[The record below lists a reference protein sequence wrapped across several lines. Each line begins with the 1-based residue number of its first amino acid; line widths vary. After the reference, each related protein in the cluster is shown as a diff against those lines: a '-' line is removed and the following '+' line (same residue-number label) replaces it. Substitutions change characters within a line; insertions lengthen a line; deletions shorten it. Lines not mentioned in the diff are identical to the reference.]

1 MKLSNSYFF
10 TLRENVKDED
20 SASGN
25 LLVRAGMI
33 KKTSSGVYMLLPLG
47 LKIFQKI
54 ENIVREEMNQIDS
67 LELSMPALIP
77 EEVYVQSGRR
87 EAFGNSMFSMKDRFN
102 KSFVLGPTHEEL
114 FVSAAK
120 MAIHSYKDLPISL
133 YQFQTKY
140 RDEPRPRF
148 GLIRVREFVM
158 KDAYT
163 FDKDEQG
170 MNHSYDAMFE
180 AYQRIFKR
188 LDLKT
193 LIVRADTGVM
203 GGLLSEEFQ
212 ALSDIGEDILV
223 VHEDS
228 GYASN
233 LEVAGCHPPVE
244 FSSEPMEE
252 IVEIHTPNAQTIE
265 EVSSF
270 LNQSIQRFVKTLIYQ
285 VDEQFYALLLRGD
298 HEVNETKVRKL
309 FNAQHVELA
318 PFHEVERLTKAPVG
332 FAGPIGLEIP
342 IVMDQEIQALVNFTV
357 GANKADY
364 HFMNVNLKDF
374 EPLHIADIRNIV
386 EGDLCENGQGPV
398 VFKRG
403 IEVGNTFKLGTK
415 YSEAMDLEFL
425 DENNRL
431 HPVFMGSYGIGIG
444 RCLAAI
450 VQQHHTDKGIVWPK
464 HLSPVQVGIVTVNSK
479 DDQQVEIGEQL
490 YQQFKRLGY
499 DVVLDD
505 RHQRPGVKFN
515 DMELIGT
522 TVRITL
528 GRDLANH
535 QVEVKAI
542 DQEEKQ
548 LVHINDLEN
557 WIKQYYQN

>member
-10 TLRENVKDED
+10 TQRENVKDED

-33 KKTSSGVYMLLPLG
+33 KKSSSGVYMLLPLG
-47 LKIFQKI
+47 LKVFQKI
-54 ENIVREEMNQIDS
+54 EAIVREEMNAIDS

-87 EAFGNSMFSMKDRFN
+87 EAFGNNMFSMKDRFN

-120 MAIHSYKDLPISL
+120 MAIKSYKDLPISL
-133 YQFQTKY
+133 YQFQTKF

-163 FDKDEQG
+163 FDKDDAG
-170 MNHSYDAMFE
+170 MNASYDAMFK
-180 AYQRIFKR
+180 AYQRIFER
-188 LDLKT
+188 LQLET
-193 LIVRADTGVM
+193 LIVQADTGAM

-212 ALSDIGEDILV
+212 ALSSIGEDILV
-223 VHEDS
+223 VQEES

-233 LEVAGCHPPVE
+233 IEVAGCHPPLE
-244 FSSEPMEE
+244 ASPEPPQA
-252 IVEIHTPNAQTIE
+252 IVEVHTPNAQTIE
-265 EVSSF
+265 EVSTF
-270 LNQSIQRFVKTLIYQ
+270 LNQSVTQFVKTLVYQ
-285 VDEQFYALLLRGD
+285 VDDQFYALLLRGD

-309 FNAQHVELA
+309 LNANQVELA
-318 PFHEVERLTKAPVG
+318 SFYDVERLTKAPVG
-332 FAGPIGLEIP
+332 FAGPIDLDLPLI
-342 IVMDQEIQALVNFTV
+342 MDPEVSALSNFTV
-357 GANKADY
+357 GANKSDY
-364 HFMNVNLKDF
+364 HLLNVNLKDF
-374 EPLHIADIRNIV
+374 EPTMVADIRNIQ
-386 EGDLCENGQGPV
+386 EGDLCENGVGPV

-415 YSEAMDLEFL
+415 YSEAMDLQFL
-425 DENNRL
+425 DEHNTL
-431 HPVFMGSYGIGIG
+431 HPVWMGSYGIGIG

-450 VQQHHTDKGIVWPK
+450 VQQHHHEKGILWPK
-464 HLSPVQVGIVTVNSK
+464 HLSPVQVGIVVINVK
-479 DDQQVEIGEQL
+479 DQQQMEVGNQL
-490 YQQFKRLGY
+490 YKSFKQLGY
-499 DVVLDD
+499 DVILDD
-505 RHQRPGVKFN
+505 RDQRAGVKFN

-535 QVEVKAI
+535 LVEVKAI
-542 DQEEKQ
+542 DSEEKQ
-548 LVHINDLEN
+548 LVHINDLET
-557 WIKQYYQN
+557 WISQYYKK